1 MNIIDILMFINL
13 AIVTGISLYVWS
25 FNVFYDR
32 NRFGLSVHLRS
43 SQLLL
48 AYTPLVVMLTYLVWT
63 SLPATSRKYLQKQL
77 RGLTAKQTKWK
88 AHFLGKFFHLHYEVS
103 NVAND
108 DDNLLAS
115 INRIAN
121 NFECSQETPTGEA
134 SRVFRHSN
142 AAAIAEMNTCH
153 NEMSSLLDSN
163 KPRALN
169 KRPTSYGLL

>member
-32 NRFGLSVHLRS
+32 SRFGPSVCLRS

-48 AYTPLVVMLTYLVWT
+48 AYTPLVVMLAYLVWR

-77 RGLTAKQTKWK
+77 HVLPVKLTKLKRQ
-88 AHFLGKFFHLHYEVS
+88 FLGKFFHTHYEVCNVS
-103 NVAND
+103 NN

-115 INRIAN
+115 INRIGD
-121 NFECSQETPTGEA
+121 NFETSQETPSGGA
-134 SRVFRHSN
+134 SRAFRHSN
-142 AAAIAEMNTCH
+142 AAAIAEMTTCH
-153 NEMSSLLDSN
+153 DEMSSLFDTNNQEL
-163 KPRALN
+163 
-169 KRPTSYGLL
+169 